1 MKKSTILTF
10 ICAWLPGAGQMYHGY
25 MKRGLSL
32 LTAFCCVVGVSGI
45 LNIWIFGMFIPVIMV
60 YSFFDTFH
68 VAHFTQEQRAAE
80 PDEYLFKIDASIKSD
95 FKPFVEKRHKII
107 GVGVIVLGLY
117 MLYSQLVSPIIY
129 NVISQFELYW
139 LGDILRNIPTMI
151 IAAALVWLGV
161 VLVRGKGSV
170 MANDIDVEFKGA
182 NDDK

>member
-1 MKKSTILTF
+1 
-10 ICAWLPGAGQMYHGY
+10 
-25 MKRGLSL
+25 
-32 LTAFCCVVGVSGI
+32 
-45 LNIWIFGMFIPVIMV
+45 
-60 YSFFDTFH
+60 
-68 VAHFTQEQRAAE
+68 
-80 PDEYLFKIDASIKSD
+80 
-95 FKPFVEKRHKII
+95 
-107 GVGVIVLGLY
+107 Y

-129 NVISQFELYW
+129 NVISQLELYW